1 MKVICPNSEKCGY
14 DCVHRE
20 YHDEHNHTEYSIK
33 WYKEQGYIYMGEFHS
48 RKEKLKKLQNG

>member
-20 YHDEHNHTEYSIK
+20 YHDEHNDCLRDNDVCPKCISIK
-33 WYKEQGYIYMGEFHS
+33 DI